1 MSEHLDKNEEM
12 ELVEKAKQDY
22 SAFDKLY
29 EYYMPRI
36 YGYLL
41 SRVQNK
47 EEAQD
52 LTSQTFEKAVLG
64 LHGYEVQDNIR
75 FSSWL
80 YRIAINNLTDYYRRS
95 SKRRNEDISNYE
107 NILSDKK
114 NNQAEAT
121 ATKDEIM
128 WHMEKL
134 SSDDKQILTLK
145 FYQDLSNKEISE
157 IMGVNYNNLGVKMY
171 RALKKLKE
179 IIRENE

>member
-1 MSEHLDKNEEM
+1 MSEYLDKNEEI

-36 YGYLL
+36 YGYVL
-41 SRVQNK
+41 SRVQNV

-64 LHGYEVQDNIR
+64 LHDFEMQDNIR

-80 YRIAINNLTDYYRRS
+80 YRIAINNLTDYYRRAG
-95 SKRRNEDISNYE
+95 RRKNVDIADYE
-107 NILSDKK
+107 NKLSDEK
-114 NNQAEAT
+114 NNLEEDVASS
-121 ATKDEIM
+121 DEM
-128 WHMEKL
+128 LRHLEKL
-134 SSDDKQILTLK
+134 PSENQQILILK
-145 FYQDLSNKEISE
+145 FFQDLSNEEISE
-157 IMGVNYNNLGVKMY
+157 IMGIKYNHVGVKLY

-179 IIRENE
+179 IIKENE